1 MLYTILGNTGKRVS
15 RIGFG
20 GVPAGVKNY
29 VEEYDPQ
36 NSDDYDCGLRAV
48 KRAFELGINYFD
60 TAPGYGD
67 GMSERII
74 GEALDGIQRDRLF
87 LATKVRYAEEPNV
100 FKSLEESL
108 KRLRMDSVDLL
119 QVHGDYYTPELTD
132 ELLKDGGMVS
142 QMVRAKEQGLT
153 CHLGITGECQNPEF
167 YRMIDTGMFDVVQVQ
182 YNLMFEHPYEPFF
195 KCGSMEYCKRKNM
208 GIVTMRTLTSGI
220 FQKWIQMV
228 NPQNTFDY
236 APALIQFVL
245 SNPFVNT
252 ALLGMRS
259 VEQVEKSVAVCM
271 DEKNRISLD
280 DLHRRKVN

>member
-1 MLYTILGNTGKRVS
+1 MYKRQ
-15 RIGFG
+15 GFG

-167 YRMIDTGMFDVVQVQ
+167 YRMIDTGTVS
-182 YNLMFEHPYEPFF
+182 YTHL
-195 KCGSMEYCKRKNM
+195 
-208 GIVTMRTLTSGI
+208 TLPTNSR
-220 FQKWIQMV
+220 V
-228 NPQNTFDY
+228 
-236 APALIQFVL
+236 
-245 SNPFVNT
+245 
-252 ALLGMRS
+252 
-259 VEQVEKSVAVCM
+259 
-271 DEKNRISLD
+271 
-280 DLHRRKVN
+280 